1 MNTGTESMRFLC
13 VFAFEL
19 GRLKRLPRTGWGDAG
34 VPGPVESVAEHSHR
48 TSLLAFMIAAEE
60 GADPDRAAAL
70 GAWHDVPEVWTGDTS
85 HARIPYVRTVDP
97 ALVIADQTET
107 LPASLAERARAAVV
121 EFERGGSRPKP
132 WWRGMRTGWSVCCR
146 RGSINGWA
154 RRTWVIGSSRRWRAY
169 GRRPRWLLRVRRWRP
184 NRVRGGAGS
193 DAGSS
198 RPRFPVGPVC
208 WGFRARGL
216 RVRSGVVVGHGLEFL
231 ASGRIRG
238 RRLLRWPRSMNGPA
252 RVSSWW
258 G

>member
-1 MNTGTESMRFLC
+1 MDADRRLPVVSGNEEECEMNTGTESMRFLC

-121 EFERGGSRPKP
+121 EFERGGESAEAVVARDADRLECLLQAREYQRMGASDVGDWIESSLASLRTASALAVARAALETEPGAWRSRI
-132 WWRGMRTGWSVCCR
+132 R
-146 RGSINGWA
+146 RG
-154 RRTWVIGSSRRWRAY
+154 
-169 GRRPRWLLRVRRWRP
+169 
-184 NRVRGGAGS
+184 
-193 DAGSS
+193 
-198 RPRFPVGPVC
+198 
-208 WGFRARGL
+208 
-216 RVRSGVVVGHGLEFL
+216 
-231 ASGRIRG
+231 
-238 RRLLRWPRSMNGPA
+238 
-252 RVSSWW
+252 
-258 G
+258 